1 MMSPVFK
8 DNCEGCLDIGR
19 ERTQSGRPRG
29 DRGRNGKLSSFQMAH
44 QAPPTLKSW
53 CIFLK
58 RKETQE
64 SWKMGLGSGVGPH
77 QAEVS
82 RAVLSVYTL
91 PDVFKSAFGSLGTVR
106 AGHAQGL

>member
-1 MMSPVFK
+1 MKAVWTLEGSGPRAGDQEETGVEMG
-8 DNCEGCLDIGR
+8 NC
-19 ERTQSGRPRG
+19 P
-29 DRGRNGKLSSFQMAH
+29 LSRW
-44 QAPPTLKSW
+44 LKSW

-58 RKETQE
+58 RKETQG

-82 RAVLSVYTL
+82 GAVLSVYTL
-91 PDVFKSAFGSLGTVR
+91 PDVFKSAFGSLGTVG